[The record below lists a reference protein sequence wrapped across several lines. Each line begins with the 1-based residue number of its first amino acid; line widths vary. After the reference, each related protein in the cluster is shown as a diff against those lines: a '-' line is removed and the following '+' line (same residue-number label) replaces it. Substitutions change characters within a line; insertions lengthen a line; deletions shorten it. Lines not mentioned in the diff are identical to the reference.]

1 MESENTSKA
10 SEYLDWRGK
19 YNDRK
24 MHDKNKDFVAQ
35 NISRV
40 INQESSNEPVCLTIS
55 VVAEDGKIEELFKE
69 MGIKTANKHNE
80 ESADPSVWLVS
91 EHTKTEDGKRKV
103 EIISPFMSQN
113 KAMEEIPALMDCM
126 ETNDAQLN
134 HNISRVLSAK
144 MVIPSHD
151 TMSLEE
157 IKATVGTNEQ
167 GEPDFSGLIEEAQ
180 KNSVNEDGITQDFS
194 NKETI
199 SYTYSGAVGSDAFT
213 SPTPREGMYG
223 GKYSSPDLHT
233 ACSYASNFLHVY
245 RPSSLEFYGNFGI
258 ESGRAP
264 LIMPDKDGNFPEKGK
279 FHQPAYNEVSKRA
292 MVNSMYGGVNDGQA
306 SVLPIA
312 EQEVKREDM
321 CVATYFHVDPM
332 KGRFYKI
339 PENDIRWKAFKDY
352 HKLDIS
358 NNTEN
363 SFAKR
368 HLNLQSQQKNGNT
381 VSTYD
386 EQWKIT
392 PVILKDKT
400 QENAASIEKA
410 SILPPEINTSKP
422 QANIPEN
429 KMVEI
434 GDEKISLPNNEK
446 GLKVLVALKR
456 GISKVTK
463 KYLKK
468 ETNAPAHTVENSATL
483 SNILTNQK
491 SIEK

>member
-1 MESENTSKA
+1 MENENTSKA
-10 SEYLDWRGK
+10 SEYLDWRGEYSDSK
-19 YNDRK
+19 K
-24 MHDKNKDFVAQ
+24 HDKNKDFVAQ
-35 NISRV
+35 NISRI

-91 EHTKTEDGKRKV
+91 EHTKTEEGKRKV

-126 ETNDAQLN
+126 ETNGAQLN
-134 HNISRVLSAK
+134 HNISRVLSSK

-157 IKATVGTNEQ
+157 IKATVGTNDQ
-167 GEPDFSGLIEEAQ
+167 GEPDFSGLIEEAK
-180 KNSVNEDGITQDFS
+180 KNSVNEAGIAEDFS

-213 SPTPREGMYG
+213 CPTPREGMYG

-245 RPSSLEFYGNFGI
+245 RPSSLKFYGNFGI

-352 HKLDIS
+352 HKMDIS
-358 NNTEN
+358 HNTEN

-368 HLNLQSQQKNGNT
+368 HINLQSQQKNGNKVT
-381 VSTYD
+381 TYD
-386 EQWKIT
+386 EQWKIA

-400 QENAASIEKA
+400 QENAATVEKA
-410 SILPPEINTSKP
+410 PILQPEKTMSNP
-422 QANIPEN
+422 LPNAPEN
-429 KMVEI
+429 KMIEI

-463 KYLKK
+463 KYIKK
-468 ETNAPAHTVENSATL
+468 ETNAPTNTVENSAIL
-483 SNILTNQK
+483 GNILTNQN
-491 SIEK
+491 SAEK